1 MRAHLSTLSFGTR
14 PEGRDRDERTGTHF
28 DARGSGASE
37 RGGGEG
43 EKTAGMSAEGEDA
56 PEVSMSAAKK
66 ALKAA
71 EKQSKKRPDP
81 LGLEAIEAGMAAMKL
96 KEYAKAK
103 EAFERAEE
111 LCAKS
116 SVKAE
121 GKPKAPKAAKEGGE
135 KASKAAA
142 VKVEKSALEATH
154 LPSPGSEGHVT
165 AKSKDNLP
173 PGAKNYAVNSAE
185 AMKAH
190 LAATGGKWR
199 TRFPPEPN
207 GYLHI
212 GHAKAMYFDFGVA
225 KQFGGTTTLRF
236 DDTNPEAE
244 KQEYID
250 SIIGSV
256 KWLGHEPVETTYSSD
271 YFDQLYEYAL
281 QLIKS
286 GNAYV
291 CFQNKEQTFNSR
303 KLLQTFQKTCVDGNL
318 PRYDTPLPE
327 GAESPWRNT
336 SIEENLELFEKM
348 KNGEFKEGE
357 CSLRMKGDL
366 RSDIPSMWDLAA
378 YRVKFASHPHTGD
391 KWCIYPTYD
400 YTHCLVD
407 SLENIT
413 HSLCTLE
420 FESRQAPN
428 GSYYWLLDAL
438 DAYKPVTWEF
448 SRCNITYNVMSKR
461 KLNLLVTKGYV
472 NGWDDPRLLTLEGL
486 RRRGYTPTAINAFC
500 SSLGVTRNDNTQH
513 LGRLEQVMREELKD
527 SASRYFAVVDPVKV
541 NITNHPGGEVI
552 CEAPVHPSFP
562 ERGMRRINLTST
574 IFIERTDFKTE
585 DVNGYFGMAPGKTIR
600 LQFGYNVTCTD
611 YKTGADGSIEEIN
624 VTIDMESRSQKP
636 PKGIL
641 HWATPDFVKCE
652 CRLYDKLFSVEIP
665 GKADASVA
673 TEADASKPADANG
686 DDAEEE
692 GEEDDGSVDWLTQ
705 LNPNSLIVHKN
716 ALMEPALAEFAGN
729 PLETQVQLQRLGF
742 FAFDKDSTVDAP
754 VLNRIVTLK
763 ESVLKKA
770 IGK

>member
-14 PEGRDRDERTGTHF
+14 PEGRDRDDGTGTHF

-43 EKTAGMSAEGEDA
+43 EKTVEMSAEGEGA

-121 GKPKAPKAAKEGGE
+121 GKPKAPDAAKEGGE

-154 LPSPGSEGHVT
+154 LPPPGSEGHVT

-212 GHAKAMYFDFGVA
+212 VHAKAMYFDFGVA

-291 CFQNKEQTFNSR
+291 CFQNTR
-303 KLLQTFQKTCVDGNL
+303 
-318 PRYDTPLPE
+318 
-327 GAESPWRNT
+327 
-336 SIEENLELFEKM
+336 
-348 KNGEFKEGE
+348 
-357 CSLRMKGDL
+357 
-366 RSDIPSMWDLAA
+366 
-378 YRVKFASHPHTGD
+378 
-391 KWCIYPTYD
+391 
-400 YTHCLVD
+400 
-407 SLENIT
+407 
-413 HSLCTLE
+413 
-420 FESRQAPN
+420 
-428 GSYYWLLDAL
+428 
-438 DAYKPVTWEF
+438 
-448 SRCNITYNVMSKR
+448 SKR
-461 KLNLLVTKGYV
+461 SSRASFCKRSKRRAWTVTFRV
-472 NGWDDPRLLTLEGL
+472 TTRRFRRAPR
-486 RRRGYTPTAINAFC
+486 A
-500 SSLGVTRNDNTQH
+500 LGETQ
-513 LGRLEQVMREELKD
+513 
-527 SASRYFAVVDPVKV
+527 ASR
-541 NITNHPGGEVI
+541 
-552 CEAPVHPSFP
+552 
-562 ERGMRRINLTST
+562 
-574 IFIERTDFKTE
+574 RT
-585 DVNGYFGMAPGKTIR
+585 
-600 LQFGYNVTCTD
+600 
-611 YKTGADGSIEEIN
+611 
-624 VTIDMESRSQKP
+624 
-636 PKGIL
+636 
-641 HWATPDFVKCE
+641 
-652 CRLYDKLFSVEIP
+652 
-665 GKADASVA
+665 
-673 TEADASKPADANG
+673 
-686 DDAEEE
+686 
-692 GEEDDGSVDWLTQ
+692 
-705 LNPNSLIVHKN
+705 LNC
-716 ALMEPALAEFAGN
+716 
-729 PLETQVQLQRLGF
+729 
-742 FAFDKDSTVDAP
+742 
-754 VLNRIVTLK
+754 LK
-763 ESVLKKA
+763 R
-770 IGK
+770 